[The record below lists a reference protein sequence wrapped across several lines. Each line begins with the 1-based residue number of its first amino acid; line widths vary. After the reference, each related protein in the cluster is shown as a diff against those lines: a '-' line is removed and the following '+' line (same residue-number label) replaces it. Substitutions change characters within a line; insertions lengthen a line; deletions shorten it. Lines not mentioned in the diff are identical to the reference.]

1 MIISL
6 FMDETPLRRA
16 RSPDVAGAGDRQAG
30 SEPGEPRRQDGKNQ
44 ERHTRSMMRE
54 LSW

>member
-6 FMDETPLRRA
+6 FMDEAPLRRT
-16 RSPDVAGAGDRQAG
+16 RSPDDADAGDRQAG

-44 ERHTRSMMRE
+44 KRHTRSMKKK
-54 LSW
+54 LNW